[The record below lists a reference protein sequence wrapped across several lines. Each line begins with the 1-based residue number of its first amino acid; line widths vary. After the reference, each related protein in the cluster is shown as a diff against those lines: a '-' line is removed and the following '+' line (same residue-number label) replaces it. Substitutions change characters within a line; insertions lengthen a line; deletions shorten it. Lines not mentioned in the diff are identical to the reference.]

1 MSDEL
6 IRGLTWAT
14 ALGSALIAGA
24 FFAFSSFVMRGLREL
39 PPAEGISAMQAINVA
54 APKGAFVAVLMLTAL
69 PALALVVAA
78 GLRWG
83 DLSGA
88 GLRLAGGLA
97 YLGSVALT
105 AAYHVPRND
114 ALAKLDPH
122 APGAARQWATY
133 AADWTTWNHLRTA
146 LAFLGLIALLLALTS
161 D

>member
-6 IRGLTWAT
+6 VRGLTWAT
-14 ALGSALIAGA
+14 ALGSALIAGV
-24 FFAFSSFVMRGLREL
+24 FFAFSTFVMRGLRAL
-39 PPAEGISAMQAINVA
+39 PPAEGISAMQAINLA

-69 PALALVVAA
+69 PALGLVVAA
-78 GLRWG
+78 GLRW
-83 DLSGA
+83 DASGA

-97 YLGSVALT
+97 YLATVALT
-105 AAYHVPRND
+105 AGYHVPRND

-122 APGAARQWATY
+122 APGAARAWATY

-146 LAFLGLIALLLALTS
+146 LPFLGLIVLVLALTS